1 MKVVK
6 GEEIIV
12 AVENKVGRLEEI
24 TGMISKEGINIRAIA
39 AYVENNQAIFR
50 IITSDN
56 LKTEEIFSQK
66 GLKPEAKEVVI
77 VELPNKVG
85 ELHRMA
91 EKLKEANIDLE
102 YLYGTTTTAEVAT
115 LVFSSNDNEKAI
127 QILTNL

>member
-12 AVENKVGRLEEI
+12 TVENRVGRLEEI
-24 TGMISKEGINIRAIA
+24 TGIISKEGINIRAIA

-56 LKTEEIFSQK
+56 LKTKEILSQK

-77 VELPNKVG
+77 VELPDKIG
-85 ELHRMA
+85 ELHTMA
-91 EKLKEANIDLE
+91 GKLKEANIDLE
-102 YLYGTTTTAEVAT
+102 YIYGTTTTAEVAT
-115 LVFSSNDNEKAI
+115 LIFSSNDNEKAI

>member
-1 MKVVK
+1 MKIVK

-56 LKTEEIFSQK
+56 LKTKEILSQK
-66 GLKPEAKEVVI
+66 GLRPETKEVAI
-77 VELPNKVG
+77 VELPDKIG
-85 ELHRMA
+85 ELHTMA

-102 YLYGTTTTAEVAT
+102 YIYGTTTTAEVAT
-115 LVFSSNDNEKAI
+115 LIFSSNNNERAI
-127 QILTNL
+127 QILANL

>member
-12 AVENKVGRLEEI
+12 TVENRVGRLEEI
-24 TGMISKEGINIRAIA
+24 TGIISKEGINIRAIA

-56 LKTEEIFSQK
+56 LKTKEILSQK

-77 VELPNKVG
+77 IELPDKVG
-85 ELHRMA
+85 ELHTMA
-91 EKLKEANIDLE
+91 GKLKEANIDLE
-102 YLYGTTTTAEVAT
+102 YIYGTTTTAEVAT
-115 LVFSSNDNEKAI
+115 LIFSSNDNEKAI